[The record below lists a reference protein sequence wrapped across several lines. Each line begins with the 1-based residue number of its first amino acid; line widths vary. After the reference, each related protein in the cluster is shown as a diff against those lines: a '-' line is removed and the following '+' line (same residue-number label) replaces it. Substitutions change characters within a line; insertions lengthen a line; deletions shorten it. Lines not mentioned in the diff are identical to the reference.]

1 MVTDIL
7 LESKYFS
14 LGQNLTAVPVLFRP
28 TVPVSVNSE
37 SFSNAVFQNNQWY
50 IPINTF
56 INFIGG
62 NVSTNETEIK
72 IKIENETIIL
82 KKNTSLEIENN
93 IYVSANEIKTKFH

>member
-1 MVTDIL
+1 MKLRFFV
-7 LESKYFS
+7 
-14 LGQNLTAVPVLFRP
+14 
-28 TVPVSVNSE
+28 
-37 SFSNAVFQNNQWY
+37 
-50 IPINTF
+50 NTF

-93 IYVSANEIKTKFH
+93 IYVSANEIKTKLGFIYKFDDKLNALFFTK